1 MTVGSPG
8 IAQSGTPGK
17 DDTLED
23 VSVTRC
29 ARKVD
34 QDVRVTRRRSEST
47 GPGDPCSTQGG
58 SREVGWRGRRSRGR
72 FDPEEGSLRE
82 VRRMIIA
89 DGQETESE
97 FVNLDLSYCGSV
109 MESWGGAS
117 SLRRTTVRGV
127 RGPDVCRGV

>member
-1 MTVGSPG
+1 
-8 IAQSGTPGK
+8 
-17 DDTLED
+17 
-23 VSVTRC
+23 
-29 ARKVD
+29 
-34 QDVRVTRRRSEST
+34 
-47 GPGDPCSTQGG
+47 
-58 SREVGWRGRRSRGR
+58 
-72 FDPEEGSLRE
+72 
-82 VRRMIIA
+82 MIIA